1 MIDVR
6 PSPFA
11 GKWYE
16 GNPKTL
22 ARKVDEYLNDAKLPE
37 LEGEVMAV
45 IAPHAGHTYSG
56 GVAGYAFA
64 ALRGKTPDLVAVI
77 TPMHHYYR
85 EPLLTTSHGAYH
97 TPLGDIPVDRQTI
110 SELNAAL
117 QSELGISLFPV
128 SSDPEHSLEIE
139 LPFLQRA
146 LKSEWKLV
154 PVMLR
159 AQEPKVS
166 QGLGKALAKVLRNKN
181 FVLVAS
187 TDLSHFYNRPVR
199 LTRRFTSHAEGSV
212 LCEFG
217 QTRVL
222 CTASVDN
229 GVPPFLRNSGRGWLT
244 AEYGMLP
251 RATHTR
257 SAREAARGKQGG
269 RTHEIQRL
277 IGRSLR
283 ACIDLGAIGERTITI
298 DCDVLQADGG
308 TRTAAITGGYVA
320 LADAVD
326 ALIAR
331 RTIQGNPLHGQI
343 AAVSVGIVKGEPVLD
358 LDYSEDVDAETDM
371 NVVMNSG
378 GGFIEVQGTAEGHAF
393 RREELDAMLNL
404 AALGTARLF
413 GLQQEA
419 RTP

>member
-187 TDLSHFYNRPVR
+187 TDLSHFYNQQTA
-199 LTRRFTSHAEGSV
+199 LKYDRFMLDQIEAFDPDAAFDAE
-212 LCEFG
+212 
-217 QTRVL
+217 R
-222 CTASVDN
+222 
-229 GVPPFLRNSGRGWLT
+229 
-244 AEYGMLP
+244 AEKGF
-251 RATHTR
+251 
-257 SAREAARGKQGG
+257 
-269 RTHEIQRL
+269 
-277 IGRSLR
+277 
-283 ACIDLGAIGERTITI
+283 ACGLGAFTAVLWASRELGANKVKVLRHATSG
-298 DCDVLQADGG
+298 DV
-308 TRTAAITGGYVA
+308 TGDYSSVVGY
-320 LADAVD
+320 
-326 ALIAR
+326 
-331 RTIQGNPLHGQI
+331 G
-343 AAVSVGIVKGEPVLD
+343 AAVVLR
-358 LDYSEDVDAETDM
+358 S
-371 NVVMNSG
+371 
-378 GGFIEVQGTAEGHAF
+378 
-393 RREELDAMLNL
+393 
-404 AALGTARLF
+404 
-413 GLQQEA
+413 
-419 RTP
+419 